1 MWLPHR
7 LQYVSHV
14 VDESAELAGWRI
26 IREMVKHIWPRE
38 HPKLKARV
46 VIALGLLIGAKVRLK
61 VLIISCCFLAQERGY
76 SQTVP
81 T

>member
-1 MWLPHR
+1 MRLPHR

-46 VIALGLLIGAKVRLK
+46 VIALGLLVGAKVKLK
-61 VLIISCCFLAQERGY
+61 LLIAL
-76 SQTVP
+76 
-81 T
+81 